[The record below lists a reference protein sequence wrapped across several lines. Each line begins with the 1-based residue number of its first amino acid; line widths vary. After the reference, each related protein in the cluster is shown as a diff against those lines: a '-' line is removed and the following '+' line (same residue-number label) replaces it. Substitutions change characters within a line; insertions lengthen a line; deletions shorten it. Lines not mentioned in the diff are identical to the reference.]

1 MFHKSPLSKL
11 WKSKVETRSW
21 SKRLVGPGRTCT
33 CQNVIKCRHILTQSI
48 PVLHWHVHP
57 SLSSGNDVCWW
68 NPDAS
73 KLDISMQKKRSL
85 YSFVCLGHP
94 WHLQGHFVSL
104 EFWGSNSLNSLDY
117 SEEWILKNFYH
128 LATLPILDWD
138 WKKGMTTRNTQSCAS
153 KKQDSWKKPTLFPGK
168 IHSLR
173 HSIMHLL
180 VTDPWN
186 HEPWSIFLLIDPIR
200 LNYLNVCKLL
210 NHT

>member
-1 MFHKSPLSKL
+1 MTYSTPYN
-11 WKSKVETRSW
+11 SW
-21 SKRLVGPGRTCT
+21 SWRLGWMESHSNSGRGLEFEGLFQPFFIGRKEISPHSCSDLELVGNRFRVTVQCRRGEVLEWCLLVKPW
-33 CQNVIKCRHILTQSI
+33 CQQVGYFH
-48 PVLHWHVHP
+48 
-57 SLSSGNDVCWW
+57 
-68 NPDAS
+68 A
-73 KLDISMQKKRSL
+73 KKRSL
-85 YSFVCLGHP
+85 YSFVCLRHP

-104 EFWGSNSLNSLDY
+104 EFWGSNSSNSQDY

-138 WKKGMTTRNTQSCAS
+138 WRKGMTTRNTQSCAS

-186 HEPWSIFLLIDPIR
+186 HGLFS
-200 LNYLNVCKLL
+200 Y
-210 NHT
+210 

>member
-33 CQNVIKCRHILTQSI
+33 CQNVIECRHILTQSI
-48 PVLHWHVHP
+48 SVLHWHIGTCIRLFHLGTMSVGETLIFLQVGYFHT
-57 SLSSGNDVCWW
+57 
-68 NPDAS
+68 
-73 KLDISMQKKRSL
+73 KKRSL

-104 EFWGSNSLNSLDY
+104 EFWGSNSLNSQDY

-138 WKKGMTTRNTQSCAS
+138 WRKGDDYPQHA
-153 KKQDSWKKPTLFPGK
+153 
-168 IHSLR
+168 
-173 HSIMHLL
+173 
-180 VTDPWN
+180 
-186 HEPWSIFLLIDPIR
+186 
-200 LNYLNVCKLL
+200 KLCFKE
-210 NHT
+210 TG